1 VKYPEVNIIH
11 GDASDQTLLLEEGI
25 DTVGAFVAMTGI
37 DEENILLSLF
47 AKSAGAGKV
56 VTKINRIAFDDV
68 VKHLDLDTT
77 IYPKNITADSILRY
91 VRAMKSSEGSNM
103 ETLYSVVPGQV
114 EAAEYIVGED
124 SPVVGIPLMQMK
136 KKPDILVAA
145 IIRDGKVLIPRGSD
159 AISAGDRVV
168 VVSRTKTMDDIADML
183 L

>member
-1 VKYPEVNIIH
+1 
-11 GDASDQTLLLEEGI
+11 
-25 DTVGAFVAMTGI
+25 M
-37 DEENILLSLF
+37 
-47 AKSAGAGKV
+47 KSA
-56 VTKINRIAFDDV
+56 
-68 VKHLDLDTT
+68 
-77 IYPKNITADSILRY
+77 
-91 VRAMKSSEGSNM
+91 EGSNM
-103 ETLYSVVPGQV
+103 ETLYSIVPGQV